1 VRQADATV
9 DCVNR
14 DRLLLAAT
22 AIALGAASGAIA
34 SVTYLA
40 MILLQEAIWSRA
52 FDLRRLI
59 LPITALGGVLI
70 GLTRLKSRGSAL
82 EAQIAQARRPE
93 RTHLR
98 ETFWVAVGAIIAVGF
113 GGAIGP
119 EAGVIAVT
127 TQLSA
132 FVAVRLG
139 RTATE
144 RGMLAGAG
152 VSGALAGTYGSPA
165 GGPVH
170 AEREG
175 DIPRVIIFASG
186 IAGFA
191 AFVLVAETLRPG
203 VLALMRLPR
212 LDAETG
218 AWDTLIALFPA
229 AAGATVGGLY
239 LVLRQRLSKMLD
251 RHFAVPIW
259 QPVAGG
265 IALGLICTVSPL
277 LLFSGHGEI
286 RDVLAIGLEQ
296 GPAPLIL
303 LAAGKALACAVCVA
317 AGWRGGVVFPMCF
330 AGAAL
335 GAATLFVLP
344 GADPVLGVAA
354 GMASAAAVGM
364 ARPLV
369 AGLVMLFILGGGLAV
384 PVFVG
389 TLVGWGV
396 LRLLP
401 VSLREGA
408 TAHGG

>member
-1 VRQADATV
+1 MM
-9 DCVNR
+9 R
-14 DRLLLAAT
+14 DGLTLTLAAL
-22 AIALGAASGAIA
+22 ALGAASGAAA

-52 FDLRRLI
+52 LDVRWMI
-59 LPITALGGVLI
+59 LPITVLGGVLI
-70 GLTRLKSRGSAL
+70 GLTRLKSPGSAL
-82 EAQIAQARRPE
+82 EAQIAQARHPE

-98 ETFWVAVGAIIAVGF
+98 ETYWVAVGAIVAVGF

-119 EAGVIAVT
+119 EAGVIAVA

-132 FVAVRLG
+132 LVAMRLG
-139 RTATE
+139 RTASE
-144 RGMLAGAG
+144 RRMLAGAG

-170 AEREG
+170 AEPEG
-175 DIPRVIIFASG
+175 RVPRVILFASG

-191 AFVLVAETLRPG
+191 AFVVVAETLWPG
-203 VLALMRLPR
+203 VLTLMHLPR
-212 LDAETG
+212 LDAEAG
-218 AWDTLIALFPA
+218 PWDTLIALVPA
-229 AAGATVGGLY
+229 AAGASVGALY
-239 LVLRQRLSKMLD
+239 LVLRHRLTQVLA
-251 RHFAVPIW
+251 RHLAAPFW
-259 QPVAGG
+259 QPVTGG
-265 IALGLICTVSPL
+265 IALGLICTAAPI

-286 RDVLAIGLEQ
+286 SDLLAVGLEQ
-296 GPAPLIL
+296 GPRPLIL

-330 AGAAL
+330 AGAAI

-354 GMASAAAVGM
+354 GMAGAAAVGM

-369 AGLVMLFILGGGLAV
+369 AGLVMLFVLGGGLAV

-389 TLVGWGV
+389 TLVGWGM

-401 VSLREGA
+401 AFLREGA
-408 TAHGG
+408 GAHGR